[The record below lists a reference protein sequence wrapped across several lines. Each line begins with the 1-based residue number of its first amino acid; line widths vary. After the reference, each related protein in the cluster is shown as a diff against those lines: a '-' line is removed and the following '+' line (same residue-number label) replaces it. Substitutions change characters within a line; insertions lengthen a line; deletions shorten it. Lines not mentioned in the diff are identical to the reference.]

1 VRRVLSRTLAQVI
14 QCVADFLVDDACHL
28 CSVRH
33 GGPPR
38 ELHRFQRAIAAP
50 ALVSPVPGVSVVNHP
65 VCERCASGLETTR
78 AREVLGPLPVDGGP
92 TIRVHAPFRTNETL
106 LRVIHL
112 VKFGRLRSL
121 LPGAAQAVALCAESA
136 VRRLE
141 RPVIVP
147 IPMDRR
153 AVRQRGF
160 NQSTEI
166 GAWLG
171 DHWGI
176 IVAADAL
183 LKPHPTR
190 PQSLTPPGER
200 AANVRDAFCA
210 GPGRVS
216 GCDVLLVDDLVTTG
230 ATASAATVI
239 LAARGAAS
247 VTVASLGMAL

>member
-1 VRRVLSRTLAQVI
+1 MRRFLSRALAQAI

-28 CSVRH
+28 CSGRH
-33 GGPPR
+33 GGYSR
-38 ELHRFQRAIAAP
+38 ELDPFQRAVAAP

-65 VCERCASGLETTR
+65 VCERCASGLET
-78 AREVLGPLPVDGGP
+78 ARTPEVLGAFPPAGGP
-92 TIRVHAPFRTNETL
+92 AVLVHAPFRTNDIL

-121 LPGAAQAVALCAESA
+121 LPGVAQAIALCAESA

-147 IPMDRR
+147 IPMDRG

-166 GAWLG
+166 GTWLG
-171 DHWGI
+171 GHWGI
-176 IVAADAL
+176 TVAADAL

-200 AANVRDAFCA
+200 AANVRDAFHA

-230 ATASAATVI
+230 ATASAATAV
-239 LAARGAAS
+239 LSAHGAAS
-247 VTVASLGMAL
+247 VTVASVGMAL